1 MTKAAALHNFWSG
14 FGLPAYEETNVPT
27 GTAAPD
33 FPYITYQVVTDN
45 FGNETAL
52 TASVWYRSESWVAA
66 NAKAEEIGKH
76 IGRGGRLIPCSGGAI
91 WLKRGSPFAQSM
103 GDNADDMIRRKY
115 LNITA
120 EFITAV

>member
-1 MTKAAALHNFWSG
+1 MSIEKITSKIVGDAEEKKKAVLA
-14 FGLPAYEETNVPT
+14 E
-27 GTAAPD
+27 
-33 FPYITYQVVTDN
+33 
-45 FGNETAL
+45 
-52 TASVWYRSESWVAA
+52 A